1 MKIKEFRML
10 VHGPFATNT
19 YLDLSEL
26 EELRRLSLA
35 RVETDILETIKKKP
49 YAEQKIIE
57 QFSPRYSTNEIQDA
71 IKSLKSRG
79 FVELRESVWDK
90 FTISRYSDGIKK
102 LSPTSDGYDELR
114 TIEKFSKLKK
124 DISFDGTILTT
135 FLKGRNFE
143 SVKLEDSKNSYPQFS
158 SYFFS
163 NGAQGYVVAK
173 FSIPT
178 FTQTISSF
186 SPNVELKF
194 ENNTI
199 HIFASGIGIFS
210 SQITVTFSN
219 EVDIANIKHAGLEYE
234 VRKQIENIFE
244 SNVRQVINEFSKE
257 ADDKFQLVQG
267 LFDFD
272 DSKVANLAW
281 LHTIYWFYNDGLFK
295 DDGNGLR
302 IFDREYLKYFTILM
316 KQKLDNPLDMQ
327 DQYVFF
333 GLERSLVLTMN
344 DVHLNQNW
352 VNEIGSLIEIGQYFC
367 FGLNLLE
374 YFLSRKISELM
385 VDEPIIEQ
393 HPNKL
398 KAKIESLERTRLA
411 SARYMEQFRS
421 GIKALL
427 HAGQIPLVDK
437 LENDWRLQSIQD
449 NILVKLKTIEKE
461 LSSREQSLLVHRQDR
476 FSNIAFVFTVIS
488 LASVMGGVVALS
500 PLKDQFHKVHPM
512 FFFSSELFFVMFSTI
527 AVISVTMY
535 LVMKS
540 YGLRKKIRSVSTK
553 IVRRTYTERETTN
566 RYTKKIDQSSRLYQN
581 EEKEVLSKYRDQ
593 LRKGANASYR
603 AGKIN
608 KANLRNIESKLD
620 HSI

>member
-1 MKIKEFRML
+1 
-10 VHGPFATNT
+10 
-19 YLDLSEL
+19 
-26 EELRRLSLA
+26 
-35 RVETDILETIKKKP
+35 
-49 YAEQKIIE
+49 
-57 QFSPRYSTNEIQDA
+57 
-71 IKSLKSRG
+71 
-79 FVELRESVWDK
+79 
-90 FTISRYSDGIKK
+90 
-102 LSPTSDGYDELR
+102 
-114 TIEKFSKLKK
+114 
-124 DISFDGTILTT
+124 
-135 FLKGRNFE
+135 
-143 SVKLEDSKNSYPQFS
+143 
-158 SYFFS
+158 
-163 NGAQGYVVAK
+163 
-173 FSIPT
+173 
-178 FTQTISSF
+178 
-186 SPNVELKF
+186 
-194 ENNTI
+194 
-199 HIFASGIGIFS
+199 
-210 SQITVTFSN
+210 
-219 EVDIANIKHAGLEYE
+219 
-234 VRKQIENIFE
+234 
-244 SNVRQVINEFSKE
+244 
-257 ADDKFQLVQG
+257 
-267 LFDFD
+267 
-272 DSKVANLAW
+272 
-281 LHTIYWFYNDGLFK
+281 
-295 DDGNGLR
+295 
-302 IFDREYLKYFTILM
+302 M
-316 KQKLDNPLDMQ
+316 KQKLDDPLDMQ

-352 VNEIGSLIEIGQYFC
+352 VSEIGSLIEIGQYFC

-421 GIKALL
+421 GIKALI

-437 LENDWRLQSIQD
+437 LENGWRLQSIQD

-527 AVISVTMY
+527 AVIAVTMY